1 MIELVEARILANQMN
16 KTINGKRIKKVIT
29 EQSSHKFAFFYGEPQ
44 NYKNLLE
51 GKTVGKAIA
60 YGGQLEIEVEDS
72 RLLFG
77 DGVSLLYHEAK
88 AKLPLKHQLLLEFND
103 GSALSGSVQMYG
115 GLWCFSEGTFD
126 NPYYSVAKEKPTPLS
141 EEFNRLYFEDL
152 LSLQGMEK
160 LSAKAF
166 LATEQRIPGL
176 GNGVLQDI
184 LYQAAIHPKRKIKT
198 LTENEKEHLFI
209 SIKSTLAE
217 MIEKGGRDTEKD
229 LFGHYGKY
237 QTKLSK
243 KTLGTPCSLCQSIIQ
258 KEAYLGGSIYY
269 CSGCQTYNQ

>member
-1 MIELVEARILANQMN
+1 MMELVEAKILANQVN
-16 KTINGKRIKKVIT
+16 RTISGKRVKNVIT
-29 EQSSHKFAFFYGEPQ
+29 EQSPHRFAFFYGEPQ

-51 GKTVGKAIA
+51 GRTVGKANA
-60 YGGQLEIEVEDS
+60 YGGQLEIEMEDS
-72 RLLFG
+72 RLVFG
-77 DGVSLLYHEAK
+77 DGVSLLYHEPN
-88 AKLPLKHQLLLEFND
+88 AKLPLKHQLLLEFTD

-115 GLWCFSEGTFD
+115 GLLCFPEDTFD
-126 NPYYSVAKEKPTPLS
+126 NPYYIVAKEKPTPLS
-141 EEFNRLYFEDL
+141 EAFNRLYYEDM
-152 LSLQGMEK
+152 LSIEGMEK

-184 LYQAAIHPKRKIKT
+184 LFHAAIHPKRKIKT
-198 LTENEKEHLFI
+198 LTENEKEHLFL

-229 LFGHYGKY
+229 LFGQYGKY

-243 KTLGTPCSLCQSIIQ
+243 KTLGTPCPRCKNIIQ

-269 CSGCQTYNQ
+269 CSECQA